1 MKTVFK
7 KSFAGDL
14 KKRKNDS
21 DFTQRVKEVIQEVEK
36 AENISDIPDL
46 KKLTNENIYYRI
58 RTGNFRIGIKIVPVE
73 SETAVV
79 FVRALHRKDI
89 YRKFP

>member
-1 MKTVFK
+1 MKTIFK

-21 DFTQRVKEVIQEVEK
+21 DFASRVKKVIQEVEK
-36 AENISDIPDL
+36 AENILDIPDL

-58 RTGNFRIGIKIVPVE
+58 RTGNFRIGVKIVSVE
-73 SETAVV
+73 SENVV
-79 FVRALHRKDI
+79 IFVRALHRKDI

>member
-1 MKTVFK
+1 MKTIFK

-36 AENISDIPDL
+36 AENILDITDL

-58 RTGNFRIGIKIVPVE
+58 RTGNFRIGIKIVSVE

>member
-1 MKTVFK
+1 MKTIFK

-36 AENISDIPDL
+36 AENILDITDL
-46 KKLTNENIYYRI
+46 KKMTNENIYYRI
-58 RTGNFRIGIKIVPVE
+58 RTGNFRIGIKIVSVE
-73 SETAVV
+73 SETAVI
-79 FVRALHRKDI
+79 FVRAHHRKDL

>member
-1 MKTVFK
+1 MKTIFK

-36 AENISDIPDL
+36 AENILDIPDL

-58 RTGNFRIGIKIVPVE
+58 RTGNFRIGIKIISVE
-73 SETAVV
+73 SETMVI

>member
-1 MKTVFK
+1 MKTIFK

-21 DFTQRVKEVIQEVEK
+21 DFTKRVKEVIQEIEK
-36 AENISDIPDL
+36 AENILDIPDL

-58 RTGNFRIGIKIVPVE
+58 RTGNFR
-73 SETAVV
+73 ETIQA
-79 FVRALHRKDI
+79 RANKD
-89 YRKFP
+89 PSS

>member
-1 MKTVFK
+1 MKTIFK
-7 KSFAGDL
+7 KSFAVDL

-21 DFTQRVKEVIQEVEK
+21 EFTQWVKEVIREVEK
-36 AENISDIPDL
+36 AENMLDIPDL

-58 RTGNFRIGIKIVPVE
+58 RTGNFQIGIKIVSVE
-73 SETAVV
+73 SETAVI
-79 FVRALHRKDI
+79 FVRAVHRKDI

>member
-1 MKTVFK
+1 MKIIFK

-21 DFTQRVKEVIQEVEK
+21 DFTFRVKEVIQEVEK
-36 AENISDIPDL
+36 AENILDIPDL

-58 RTGNFRIGIKIVPVE
+58 RTGNFRIGIKIVSVE
-73 SETAVV
+73 SDTVV
-79 FVRALHRKDI
+79 IFVRALHRKDI

>member
-21 DFTQRVKEVIQEVEK
+21 DFTQRVKGVIQEVEK

-58 RTGNFRIGIKIVPVE
+58 RTGNFRIGIKIVSVE
-73 SETAVV
+73 SETEVTP
-79 FVRALHRKDI
+79 I
-89 YRKFP
+89 

>member
-21 DFTQRVKEVIQEVEK
+21 DFIQRVKTVIQEVEK

-58 RTGNFRIGIKIVPVE
+58 RTGNFRIGIKIVSVE
-73 SETAVV
+73 SETAVA

>member
-21 DFTQRVKEVIQEVEK
+21 DFIQRVKTVIQEVEK
-36 AENISDIPDL
+36 AENISDIPD
-46 KKLTNENIYYRI
+46 
-58 RTGNFRIGIKIVPVE
+58 
-73 SETAVV
+73 
-79 FVRALHRKDI
+79 
-89 YRKFP
+89 

>member
-58 RTGNFRIGIKIVPVE
+58 RTGNFRIGIKIVSVE
-73 SETAVV
+73 SETEVT

>member
-1 MKTVFK
+1 MKTIFK
-7 KSFAGDL
+7 TSFAGDL

-21 DFTQRVKEVIQEVEK
+21 DFRQRVKEVIQEVEK
-36 AENISDIPDL
+36 AENILDIPDL
-46 KKLTNENIYYRI
+46 KKLTNESIYYRI
-58 RTGNFRIGIKIVPVE
+58 RTGDFRIGIKIVAVE
-73 SETAVV
+73 SEAAVV

>member
-1 MKTVFK
+1 MKTIFK

-21 DFTQRVKEVIQEVEK
+21 DFRQRVKEVIKEVEK
-36 AENISDIPDL
+36 AENILDIPDL
-46 KKLTNENIYYRI
+46 KKLTNESIYYRI
-58 RTGNFRIGIKIVPVE
+58 RAGNFRIGIKIVAVE

>member
-1 MKTVFK
+1 MKTIFK

-36 AENISDIPDL
+36 AENILDIPDL
-46 KKLTNENIYYRI
+46 KKMTNENIYYRI
-58 RTGNFRIGIKIVPVE
+58 RTGNFRIGIKIVSVE
-73 SETAVV
+73 SETVVV
-79 FVRALHRKDI
+79 FIRALHRKDI